1 MTYRATLAARTW
13 IVAAFVAVSAPAAA
27 ATVDGRLAEP
37 GVVWISDP
45 GSVRPTT
52 VEIRNTNKTFV
63 PSVLVVP
70 VGSTVRF
77 PNDDPFFHSIFS
89 ASDADPFD
97 IGFYPAGP
105 GKEELFTRPG
115 VLDVRCHIHALMHAN
130 IVVVDGPSV
139 SAQDAFALTN
149 VGAGR
154 RVLRAWSPNLGVRS
168 VTVELGGRDA
178 FVALRKPL

>member
-1 MTYRATLAARTW
+1 MTHRRTRAAGAWILAVLAL
-13 IVAAFVAVSAPAAA
+13 ALAPAAA

-37 GVVWISDP
+37 GIVWIDDP
-45 GSVRPTT
+45 AAVRPTT
-52 VEIRNTNKTFV
+52 VEIRNTGKAFV
-63 PSVLVVP
+63 PSLLVVP

-105 GKEELFTRPG
+105 GKEEVFTRSG

-130 IVVVDGPSV
+130 IVVVDGPYANV
-139 SAQDAFALTN
+139 QDAFSLAK

-154 RVLRAWSPNLGVRS
+154 RVLHAWSPNLGGRTIAVD
-168 VTVELGGRDA
+168 LGGRDA
-178 FVALRKPL
+178 FVVLRKPL